1 MLSVATARHDHLS
14 IRIQDVLLSNKDQ
27 FAVLMTMDLPLFLP
41 RFLLNVTAVIV
52 MPLKPGTEQ
61 DMASFATI
69 PAMLFMEVDQGVTE

>member
-41 RFLLNVTAVIV
+41 LFLLNVTAVV
-52 MPLKPGTEQ
+52 MPLKPGAEQ
-61 DMASFATI
+61 GMASFATI
-69 PAMLFMEVDQGVTE
+69 PAMLFMEVDQGVTA